1 VAVGAKRIR
10 LGEIL
15 IKAGVLE
22 EAQLEQALARQKETR
37 EQIGEI
43 LTQMGFV
50 TEEKIKYALELQ
62 FGVKHINLKTQ
73 RIPPEVLKLLPDAML
88 KQYQMIPVAI
98 NQLTVALVDPN
109 NILAIDE
116 IRKRLR
122 GVNVVPAVCTESDF
136 WDTYKL
142 LPKDAP
148 AGAAVTP
155 TGDTKS
161 HGSGHPEI
169 AVVTDQQLKDLLD
182 KAGKAGGDAAIAP
195 LVNAILSSA
204 IRRRATNIYIEPM
217 ENEVILRYRVDGN
230 MLREPNIPGKLGQA
244 VAQRVKVMAGLNV
257 TSGNTPQSGSFAFN
271 YENRGVKIAF
281 HSMPARFGQ
290 VVTIR
295 IFDSAV
301 LNNRGLDTLVQH
313 QRVAQT
319 LRHLITKPSGLVLFA
334 GPHNS
339 GKTVLMYSC
348 LKEMHGQ
355 GASII
360 TVEDPIEFDLDG
372 VTQVAVSAEPGA
384 NDMSIPIG
392 LASALAQNTNVVM
405 MGDAGEPVIAQKLVR
420 GALSGRLILAG
431 MTTTQGVLVEAK
443 ETWEVPT
450 RLIANSIAGMVTQRL
465 VRRLCPNCK
474 VTYMPDEAT
483 AKAFARLNTTGELAK
498 PVGCEQCYTT
508 GFNGQ
513 VGVYEVIPFT
523 PQIRELVARNAPKSM
538 IDQQARQMG
547 LMTLQDYAMWLVS
560 QGHTTWEEIKKTDIL
575 ELAQAGSIGET
586 PMPAAAPTP
595 GTGAAASPTG

>member
-1 VAVGAKRIR
+1 MAVGTKRIR
-10 LGEIL
+10 LGELL

-22 EAQLEQALARQKETR
+22 EHQLEQALARQKETR

-43 LTQMGFV
+43 LTAMGFV

-62 FGVKHINLKTQ
+62 FGVKHVNLKTA
-73 RIPPEVLKLLPDAML
+73 RIAPEVLKLLPEPML
-88 KQYQMIPVAI
+88 KQYQMIPVQV

-136 WDTYKL
+136 WDIYKQ
-142 LPKDAP
+142 LPKDTP
-148 AGAAVTP
+148 AGAPASEV
-155 TGDTKS
+155 KAAS
-161 HGSGHPEI
+161 GSNHPEI
-169 AVVTDQQLKDLLD
+169 AAVTDQQLKDLLD
-182 KAGKAGGDAAIAP
+182 KAAKGGGDAAIAP

-204 IRRRATNIYIEPM
+204 IRRRATNVYIEPM
-217 ENEVILRYRVDGN
+217 ENEVILRYRVDGH

-257 TSGNTPQSGSFAFN
+257 TSGNTPQSGTFAFN
-271 YENRGVKIAF
+271 YENRPVKIAF
-281 HSMPARFGQ
+281 NSMPARFGQ

-301 LNNRGLDTLVQH
+301 LSTRGLDTLVQH

-319 LRHLITKPSGLVLFA
+319 LRHLIAKHAGLVLFA
-334 GPHNS
+334 GPHGA

-348 LKEMHGQ
+348 LKELHNQ

-372 VTQVAVSAEPGA
+372 VTQVAVSHEPGA
-384 NDMSIPIG
+384 NDMSVPVG

-405 MGDAGEPVIAQKLVR
+405 MGNASEPVIAQKLVR

-431 MTTTQGVLVEAK
+431 LTTTQGVLVEAK

-474 VTYMPDEAT
+474 QTYTPDEAT
-483 AKAFARLNTTGELAK
+483 AKAFAKLNGTGELQK
-498 PVGCEQCYTT
+498 PGGCEQCYQT
-508 GFNGQ
+508 GFSGQ

-523 PQIRELVARNAPKSM
+523 PQIRELVARNAPKAM

-575 ELAQAGSIGET
+575 ELAQAGTIAEG
-586 PMPAAAPTP
+586 PAATP
-595 GTGAAASPTG
+595 GPGAGAAASPTG